1 MKSCIYEGEVFH
13 RRETP
18 IEHRFSFPLF
28 MMYLDLEEL
37 PTLFRGHTMWGV
49 DCFRPAS
56 FHRRDHLGE
65 ASTPLDQSV
74 RTLIERRTGKLPTG
88 PIRLLTHLRYGGFG
102 FNPVSFYYAFEED
115 RERIGAVVAEVH
127 NTPWSERFC
136 YVLDGAHLARPTER
150 LEVATKKSFHV
161 SPFMGMQQTY
171 NWKVETPGER
181 LSLRIAS
188 HEDDKQIFEAALSM
202 KRRAINRESLTRALY
217 QYPLMTTRIVAGIYW
232 QALRLWSRG
241 AKFHPHPRHGED
253 SMELTS

>member
-1 MKSCIYEGEVFH
+1 MESCIYQGQVSH

-37 PTLFRGHTMWGV
+37 PTLFREYAMWGV

-65 ASTPLDQSV
+65 PNEPLDQSV
-74 RTLIERRTGKLPTG
+74 RALIEQRTGKLHAG
-88 PIRLLTHLRYGGFG
+88 PVRLLTHLRYGGFG

-127 NTPWSERFC
+127 NTPWGERFC
-136 YVLDGAHLARPTER
+136 YVLDGDPLERPTDR
-150 LEVATKKSFHV
+150 LEVLTKKSFHV

-171 NWKVETPGER
+171 DWKIETPGED

-188 HEDDKQIFEAALSM
+188 REDDEQIFEAALSM
-202 KRRAINRESLTRALY
+202 KRTEINRESLTRALY

-241 AKFHPHPRHGED
+241 ARFHPHPRRGED